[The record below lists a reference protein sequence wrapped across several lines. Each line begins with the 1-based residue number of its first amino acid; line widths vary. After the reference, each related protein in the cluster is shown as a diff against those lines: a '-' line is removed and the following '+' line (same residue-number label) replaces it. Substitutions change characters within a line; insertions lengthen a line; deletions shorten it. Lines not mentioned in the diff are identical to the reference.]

1 MKVVIAGG
9 HGAVARLTTR
19 RLVDDGHEVVGLVRD
34 PAHVE
39 DLTADGAGAV
49 VVDLED
55 ARTAEVAAAL
65 TGADA
70 VVFAAGAGA
79 GSGADRKDTVD
90 RGAAVLLADA
100 AEVAEVRSYLLLS
113 STGVELVRDGATP
126 DGVDDVF
133 VSYLRA
139 KLAAEEDVL
148 ARPGLDVVVLRP
160 GSLTDDPATGRVT
173 LSTEVLHGEVSRDDV
188 AAVMTAVLEAVDAGW
203 SGRGV
208 VLELTSGEV
217 PVAEAVGGALAAP

>member
-9 HGAVARLTTR
+9 HGTVARLTAR

-34 PAHVE
+34 PAQVD

-49 VVDLED
+49 VVDLEQ

-65 TGADA
+65 SGADA
-70 VVFAAGAGA
+70 VVFAAGAGP
-79 GSGADRKDTVD
+79 GSSAERKDAVD

-100 AEVAEVRSYLLLS
+100 AEVAEVRSYVLLS
-113 STGVELVRDGATP
+113 STGVDQVRDGARP
-126 DGVDDVF
+126 EGVDEVF
-133 VSYLRA
+133 VAYLQA

-160 GSLTDDPATGRVT
+160 GSLTDDPAGGRVR
-173 LSTEVLHGEVSRDDV
+173 LATEVLHGEVSRDDV
-188 AAVMTAVLEAVDAGW
+188 AAVLTAVLEAFDAGRA
-203 SGRGV
+203 GRGA
-208 VLELTSGEV
+208 VLELTSGDD
-217 PVAEAVGGALAAP
+217 PVVEAVDGALTSR